1 MVKMINTVT
10 KPFMPV
16 LVGHPEVMYHAGTCY
31 HKVNSRWE
39 MDFIAA
45 KNLDALKKV
54 ELI

>member
-1 MVKMINTVT
+1 
-10 KPFMPV
+10 MPV

-31 HKVNSRWE
+31 HKVNSHWE